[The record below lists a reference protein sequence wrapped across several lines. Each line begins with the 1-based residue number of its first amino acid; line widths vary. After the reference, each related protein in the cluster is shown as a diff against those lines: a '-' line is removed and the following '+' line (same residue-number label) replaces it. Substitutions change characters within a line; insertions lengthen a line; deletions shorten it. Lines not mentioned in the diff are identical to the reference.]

1 VMWCLARQT
10 KIMALKEFAVD
21 LVETLRS
28 ETIPSGLRRESEM
41 EQKFLIPAAV
51 RIASQHTDVLM
62 YTHPYGNRMRCVPTC
77 APAPPAGRGRVVG
90 CWKCW
95 KDNKAWAAVPALG
108 SHHTFDLVAKD
119 NSRSLGLELKV
130 VNARAGRLPSGEIQR
145 FLGQCS
151 LAAVR
156 HYAVIGL
163 VGYRGSVDE
172 DLHFETERVSK
183 WFQER
188 NVTLLLRPIR

>member
-1 VMWCLARQT
+1 
-10 KIMALKEFAVD
+10 MALQEFAAE
-21 LVETLRS
+21 LVEALRR
-28 ETIPSGLRRESEM
+28 EDIPSGLRRESEL

-51 RIASQHTDVLM
+51 RVASRHTDVLM
-62 YTHPYGNRMRCVPTC
+62 YTHPFGSRLCCAPTC
-77 APAPPAGRGRVVG
+77 ANGPPARRGQVVG

-95 KDNKAWAAVPALG
+95 KDSRVWAAVPALG

-119 NSRSLGLELKV
+119 RSRSLALELKV
-130 VNARAGRLPSGEIQR
+130 ANAHKGRLPSGDIQR

-151 LAAVR
+151 LAAAR
-156 HYAVIGL
+156 HHAVIGL
-163 VGYRGSVDE
+163 LAFRGSVDE
-172 DLHFETERVSK
+172 DRHHETERVAK

>member
-1 VMWCLARQT
+1 
-10 KIMALKEFAVD
+10 MALPEFAAE
-21 LVETLRS
+21 LVETLQG
-28 ETIPSGLRRESEM
+28 EIIPSGLRRESEM
-41 EQKFLIPAAV
+41 EQQFLIPAAV
-51 RIASQHTDVLM
+51 RVASRHTDVLM
-62 YTHPYGNRMRCVPTC
+62 YTHPFGNRMRCAPTC
-77 APAPPAGRGRVVG
+77 ATTPPAGQGRVVG

-95 KDNKAWAAVPALG
+95 KDSKVWAAVPALG

-119 NSRSLGLELKV
+119 SSRSLALELKV
-130 VNARAGRLPSGEIQR
+130 ANAREGRLPSGEIQR

-151 LAAVR
+151 LAAAK

-172 DLHFETERVSK
+172 DGHRETERVSK

-188 NVTLLLRPIR
+188 NVTLLLRPIG